1 MKVEFFALRKT
12 PSPST
17 ASGDGIFRAPT
28 ANSIQRARCAT
39 NSTNRFVF
47 VCFEYFAVKFPHRMS
62 DFETRFGGIA
72 RLYGKAGLEKLR
84 PAHVCVIGIGGV
96 GAWAAEALA
105 RSGIGALTLMDLD
118 EVCVTN
124 INRQLHALTETV
136 GRAKVEVM
144 AERIRAI
151 NPDCRVTA
159 EQKFFNEQTATEL
172 LAPKFDFILD
182 AIDNVPNKVLLLARC
197 REKKLPVITCGG
209 AGGRRELTSVR
220 LGDLSK
226 ASHDKLLSEVRRRLR
241 KEHHFPKESLA
252 MGVPCV
258 YSVERAVFPQPD
270 GSICEMRT
278 EAEEGA
284 RLNCNG
290 GLGSATFVTGAFGF
304 AAAGF
309 VVRNIAERGQLV
321 RE

>member
-1 MKVEFFALRKT
+1 M
-12 PSPST
+12 
-17 ASGDGIFRAPT
+17 D
-28 ANSIQRARCAT
+28 
-39 NSTNRFVF
+39 
-47 VCFEYFAVKFPHRMS
+47 

-72 RLYGKAGLEKLR
+72 RLYGKSGLEKLR
-84 PAHVCVIGIGGV
+84 AVHVCVVGIGGV

-105 RSGIGALTLMDLD
+105 RSGIGALTLVDLD

-136 GRAKVEVM
+136 GRAKVEAM

-151 NPDCRVTA
+151 NPECRVTA

-172 LAPKFDFILD
+172 IAPKYDFIVD
-182 AIDNVPNKVLLLARC
+182 AIDDVTNKILLLVRSRA
-197 REKKLPVITCGG
+197 EKIPVIACGG

-220 LGDLSK
+220 LGDLSE
-226 ASHDKLLSEVRRRLR
+226 ASHDKLLAEVRRKLR
-241 KEHHFPKESLA
+241 QEHGFPPGQSA
-252 MGVPCV
+252 MGLPCV
-258 YSVERAVFPQPD
+258 YSVERTVYPQAD
-270 GSICEMRT
+270 GSVCEMRSA
-278 EAEEGA
+278 AEDGA

-309 VVRNIAERGQLV
+309 VVRKIAEANL
-321 RE
+321 

>member
-1 MKVEFFALRKT
+1 M
-12 PSPST
+12 
-17 ASGDGIFRAPT
+17 D
-28 ANSIQRARCAT
+28 
-39 NSTNRFVF
+39 
-47 VCFEYFAVKFPHRMS
+47 

-72 RLYGKAGLEKLR
+72 RLYGKDGLARLR
-84 PAHVCVIGIGGV
+84 AAHVGVVGIGGV
-96 GAWAAEALA
+96 GTWAAEALA
-105 RSGIGALTLMDLD
+105 RSGIGAITLVDLD

-136 GRAKVEVM
+136 GRAKAEVM

-151 NPDCRVTA
+151 NPDCRATV
-159 EQKFFNEQTATEL
+159 EQKFFNAQTSAEL
-172 LAPKFDFILD
+172 LAPKFDFVLD
-182 AIDNVPNKVLLLARC
+182 AIDDVTNKVLLLVCC
-197 REKKLPVITCGG
+197 REKNLPVIACGG

-241 KEHHFPKESLA
+241 KEHHFPAEHSV

-258 YSVERAVFPQPD
+258 YSVEKPMFPQPD
-270 GSICEMRT
+270 GSVCGTRMEI
-278 EAEEGA
+278 EEGA

-309 VVRNIAERGQLV
+309 VVRKIAEG
-321 RE
+321 

>member
-1 MKVEFFALRKT
+1 
-12 PSPST
+12 
-17 ASGDGIFRAPT
+17 
-28 ANSIQRARCAT
+28 
-39 NSTNRFVF
+39 
-47 VCFEYFAVKFPHRMS
+47 MS

-72 RLYGKAGLEKLR
+72 RLYGGSGLDKLR
-84 PAHVCVIGIGGV
+84 AAHVCVIGIGGV
-96 GAWAAEALA
+96 GTWAAEALA
-105 RSGIGALTLMDLD
+105 RSGVGALTLVDLD

-151 NPDCRVTA
+151 NPECRVAA
-159 EQKFFNEQTATEL
+159 EQKYFNEQTATEL
-172 LAPKFDFILD
+172 LTPKFDFVLD
-182 AIDNVPNKVLLLARC
+182 AIDDVTNKVLLLVRC
-197 REKKLPVITCGG
+197 RENHFPVVACGG

-220 LGDLSK
+220 VGDLSQ

-241 KEHHFPKESLA
+241 LEHGFPVGHLA
-252 MGVPCV
+252 MNVPCV
-258 YSVERAVFPQPD
+258 YSVERTVFPQPD
-270 GSICEMRT
+270 GTVCAMRSVAGDGT
-278 EAEEGA
+278 

-309 VVRNIAERGQLV
+309 IVRKIAERGQLV

>member
-1 MKVEFFALRKT
+1 
-12 PSPST
+12 
-17 ASGDGIFRAPT
+17 
-28 ANSIQRARCAT
+28 
-39 NSTNRFVF
+39 
-47 VCFEYFAVKFPHRMS
+47 MS

-72 RLYGKAGLEKLR
+72 RLYGQAGLQKLR
-84 PAHVCVIGIGGV
+84 TAHVCVVGIGGV
-96 GAWAAEALA
+96 GTWAAEALA
-105 RSGIGALTLMDLD
+105 RSGVGALTLVDLD

-159 EQKFFNEQTATEL
+159 EQKFFNAQTSAEL
-172 LAPKFDFILD
+172 LAPKFDFVLD
-182 AIDNVPNKVLLLARC
+182 AIDDVTNKVLLLVRC
-197 REKKLPVITCGG
+197 RENHFPVVACGG

-220 LGDLSK
+220 VGDLSK

-241 KEHHFPKESLA
+241 KEHHFPAEHST
-252 MGVPCV
+252 MGVACV
-258 YSVERAVFPQPD
+258 YSVEKTVFPQPD
-270 GSICEMRT
+270 GSVCGTRT
-278 EAEEGA
+278 EIEEGA

-309 VVRNIAERGQLV
+309 AVRKIAES
-321 RE
+321 